1 MAPEGWETVYS
12 LERRSE
18 SLVRR
23 WALLWLPVRLLELL
37 ADMEM
42 LWANC
47 LEPAERAP
55 GLVKVP
61 AFMG

>member
-1 MAPEGWETVYS
+1 M
-12 LERRSE
+12 
-18 SLVRR
+18 VRR
-23 WALLWLPVRLLELL
+23 WTLLLLPVRLLELL
-37 ADMEM
+37 AHTEM

-55 GLVKVP
+55 GLVKVA